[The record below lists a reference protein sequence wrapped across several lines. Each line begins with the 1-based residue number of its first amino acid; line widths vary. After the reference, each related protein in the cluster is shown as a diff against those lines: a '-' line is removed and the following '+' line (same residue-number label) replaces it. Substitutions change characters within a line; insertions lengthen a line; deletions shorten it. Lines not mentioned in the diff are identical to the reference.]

1 MPAKD
6 FADLVMLPREWR
18 RGDDCIQWPRNHDYY
33 NIPWL
38 ENLWKYIHEKFP
50 NDLSIL
56 ENTNILYL
64 QPSSRPLGVS
74 AANNT
79 ISLYKLSKNIGLIQ
93 LPVVP
98 SKDDLAIQ
106 KVLLKLNFYCIEPF
120 PEIVRRHKL
129 IDEYVPQL
137 SCLGLLQILKCRLRH
152 FTQLKIQHEFN
163 TLLNEHDI
171 KSLRQYLSRILTQQ
185 LDDANIQC
193 IKQLPIFDNAYTNQ
207 DWNHSP
213 SQQQQQQTYYR
224 YISLNNILYIYESG
238 TKLPVDLQPPKQ
250 CIHVTDSDSRILLD
264 KLGYVIHDFTHVV
277 RYLITTLGQQQQ
289 QQQSSNSTNIST
301 KLDQQKMV
309 LLGKWLL
316 TNCPNL
322 ILTDPSSQETL
333 STCRLFLNRKN
344 ELCSCQQMFDP
355 SSFYHHNKEKYLP
368 LFELKYLPSAEF
380 ASNEQF
386 NLLKHLKLKQ
396 FYDIKCDELIEIC
409 ETMIKDASSTNPNRR
424 SLMLLLAEFILEIL
438 NHNQKL
444 IEEYSQ
450 IKRITLKQYLNITQ
464 WIPVM
469 IERPAG
475 YPSTLTWQGKKQ
487 IRRVNQIDSK
497 FVC

>member
-38 ENLWKYIHEKFP
+38 ENLWKYIHEKCP

-64 QPSSRPLGVS
+64 QPSTRPLGVS
-74 AANNT
+74 TANNT

-93 LPVVP
+93 LPIVP

-106 KVLLKLNFYCIEPF
+106 KVLLKLNFHCIEPF
-120 PEIVRRHKL
+120 PEIIRRHKL

-185 LDDANIQC
+185 LDDSNIQC
-193 IKQLPIFDNAYTNQ
+193 IKELPIFDNAYTNQ
-207 DWNHSP
+207 EWKSSS
-213 SQQQQQQTYYR
+213 SQQQYYR

-238 TKLPVDLQPPKQ
+238 TKLPMDLQPPKQ
-250 CIHVTDSDSRILLD
+250 CIHVTDNDSRILLD

-277 RYLITTLGQQQQ
+277 RYFITIIGQ
-289 QQQSSNSTNIST
+289 QQQSSNSSNTNT
-301 KLDQQKMV
+301 KIDQQKF
-309 LLGKWLL
+309 LFLGKWLL

-322 ILTDPSSQETL
+322 LLTDASSQDTL

-344 ELCSCQQMFDP
+344 ELTSCQQMFDP
-355 SSFYHHNKEKYLP
+355 SAFYHHNKEKYIP
-368 LFELKYLPSAEF
+368 LFESKYLPSMEY
-380 ASNEQF
+380 SSTNEQI

-396 FYDIKCDELIEIC
+396 FYEIKCDELIEIC
-409 ETMIKDASSTNPNRR
+409 ENTIKESSSNRR
-424 SLMLLLAEFILEIL
+424 SLMLLLADFIIDIL
-438 NHNQKL
+438 NHNTKL

-450 IKRITLKQYLNITQ
+450 MKRTALKQYLNTIQ
-464 WIPVM
+464 WMPVM
-469 IERPAG
+469 IERPHG
-475 YPSTLTWQGKKQ
+475 YPSTLTWHGKNSMEREFLLK
-487 IRRVNQIDSK
+487 DLS
-497 FVC
+497 F

>member
-18 RGDDCIQWPRNHDYY
+18 RGDDCIQWPKNHDYY

-50 NDLSIL
+50 NDLTIL

-64 QPSSRPLGVS
+64 QPLSRPLGAS
-74 AANNT
+74 TSNNT

-93 LPVVP
+93 LPIVP

-106 KVLLKLNFYCIEPF
+106 KILLKLNFHCIEPF
-120 PEIVRRHKL
+120 PETIRRHKL
-129 IDEYVPQL
+129 IEDYVPQL

-171 KSLRQYLSRILTQQ
+171 KLFRQYLSRILTQQ
-185 LDDANIQC
+185 LDDSNIQC
-193 IKQLPIFDNAYTNQ
+193 IKQLPIFDNAYLNQETN
-207 DWNHSP
+207 H
-213 SQQQQQQTYYR
+213 SQQQYYK

-250 CIHVTDSDSRILLD
+250 CIHVSDGDSRILLD

-277 RYLITTLGQQQQ
+277 RYLITTIGQQQQ
-289 QQQSSNSTNIST
+289 VNLQQQQVQQQTNKI
-301 KLDQQKMV
+301 DQQK
-309 LLGKWLL
+309 LIFLGKWLL
-316 TNCPNL
+316 NNCSNL
-322 ILTDPSSQETL
+322 ILTDAVSQDTL
-333 STCRLFLNRKN
+333 SSCRIFLNRKN
-344 ELCSCQQMFDP
+344 EFCSCQQMFDP
-355 SSFYHHNKEKYLP
+355 SSFYNNNKEKYLI
-368 LFELKYLPSAEF
+368 LFESKYLPS
-380 ASNEQF
+380 NELCSHTEHL

-396 FYDIKCDELIEIC
+396 FYDIKCDELIDIC
-409 ETMIKDASSTNPNRR
+409 ELTIKESSSSTTNRR
-424 SLMLLLAEFILEIL
+424 SLMLLLADFIIDIL
-438 NHNQKL
+438 NQNTKL
-444 IEEYSQ
+444 IEDYSQ
-450 IKRITLKQYLNITQ
+450 TKRISLKQYLNITQ

-469 IERPAG
+469 IERPHG
-475 YPSTLTWQGKKQ
+475 YPSTLIWQGK
-487 IRRVNQIDSK
+487 N
-497 FVC
+497 